1 METVPSDSGV
11 IMRRIVKQTKER
23 IRPIEEQVAQAMY
36 DLESGSAE
44 WRADLR
50 ELVFHSAVEIDVGGG
65 GRRAILLVVP
75 YRLLSKY
82 HRVHTRLVRELEKK
96 FSGKQVVIIGKRRIL
111 PRERN
116 GRRLLKQ
123 KRPHSRT
130 LTAVHE
136 AYLEDVV
143 YPTDIVG
150 KRILYRTD
158 QTRLLRVH
166 LDPNE
171 RNQVEHRIDTYA
183 IVYKK
188 LTGKDV
194 VFEFPDV

>member
-1 METVPSDSGV
+1 MTSTANDQIQVT
-11 IMRRIVKQTKER
+11 RRIVKGSKEK
-23 IRPIEEQVAQAMY
+23 IHPIEEQVAQAMQ
-36 DLESGSAE
+36 DLEAGSAE
-44 WRADLR
+44 WRVDLR
-50 ELVFHSAVEIDVGGG
+50 ELVFHQATEIDVGG

-75 YRLLSKY
+75 YRLLAKY

-96 FSGKQVVIIGKRRIL
+96 FSGRQVVIIGRRRIL
-111 PRERN
+111 PKERH

-123 KRPHSRT
+123 KRPRSRT

-150 KRILYRTD
+150 KRVLYRTD
-158 QTRLLRVH
+158 QSRLLRVH
-166 LDPNE
+166 LDPSE
-171 RNQVEHRIDTYA
+171 RTHAEHRIDTYA
-183 IVYKK
+183 VVYKK

-194 VFEFPDV
+194 VFEFPDT